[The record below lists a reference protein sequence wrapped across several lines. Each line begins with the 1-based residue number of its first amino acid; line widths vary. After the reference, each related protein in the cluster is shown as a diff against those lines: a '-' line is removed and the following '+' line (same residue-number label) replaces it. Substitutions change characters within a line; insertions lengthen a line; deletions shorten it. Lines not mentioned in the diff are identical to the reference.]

1 MRALGAVAQRLGFPV
16 HQVTAHSLSTHRALT
31 PIRSLALVVGGVLA
45 ITSCQTN
52 PTAVSAQTAAA
63 AGFYALVTV
72 NDTALPRTLRTGTN
86 YLLEITSDTIVLVS
100 DGRWADVTHYR
111 ETDGTNVTLI
121 GNAIAGTFDVNQ
133 TIVAFKSTTGGSFT
147 GVLENGT
154 LTINLGS
161 KAVYKK

>member
-1 MRALGAVAQRLGFPV
+1 MSARG
-16 HQVTAHSLSTHRALT
+16 
-31 PIRSLALVVGGVLA
+31 ALVMVVA
-45 ITSCQTN
+45 AVVAVTSCQTN
-52 PTAVSAQTAAA
+52 PTEVSAQTAAA

-72 NDTALPRTLRTGTN
+72 NDSVLPRTLRTGTD
-86 YLLEITSDTIVLVS
+86 YLLEITSDTIVLVN

-111 ETDGTNVTLI
+111 ETDGAIVTLI
-121 GNAIAGTFDVNQ
+121 GNAIAGTFDVNANN
-133 TIVAFKSTTGGSFT
+133 VSFRSTTGGSFS

>member
-1 MRALGAVAQRLGFPV
+1 MRAHTTVAQLV
-16 HQVTAHSLSTHRALT
+16 
-31 PIRSLALVVGGVLA
+31 ALVAGVVA

-63 AGFYALVTV
+63 AGFYTLVTV
-72 NDTALPRTLRTGTN
+72 NDTVLPRTLRTGTD
-86 YLLEITSDTIVLVS
+86 YLLEITSDTIVLVN

-111 ETDGTNVTLI
+111 ETAGATVTLI
-121 GNAIAGTFDVNQ
+121 GNAIAGTFDVNANNV
-133 TIVAFKSTTGGSFT
+133 TFKSATGSAFS

-161 KAVYKK
+161 KAVYRK

>member
-1 MRALGAVAQRLGFPV
+1 MRAPTAVAF
-16 HQVTAHSLSTHRALT
+16 H
-31 PIRSLALVVGGVLA
+31 PIRSLVLVVGAVVA

-63 AGFYALVTV
+63 AGRYALVTV
-72 NDTALPRTLRTGTN
+72 NDTALPRTLRTDTN
-86 YLLEITSDTIVLVS
+86 YLLEITSDTIVLVN
-100 DGRWADVTHYR
+100 DGRWADVTYFR
-111 ETDGTNVTLI
+111 ETDGSIVTVL
-121 GNAIAGTFDVNQ
+121 GSAIAGTFEVNATDV
-133 TIVAFKSTTGGSFT
+133 TFKSTTGGAFS